1 MNKNTRQTILNYL
14 AILSLCICFLSHA
27 GEDEISPET
36 LPDEIPNEQN
46 FGIPKTSEESQREV
60 QSIIL
65 IPVEPSKKNE
75 DAKLEPSMTPLFPTE
90 PIAIEMAESNPEK
103 KAGNDEEL
111 TQPDPSYIP
120 PQPLVIAPQKKIEN
134 DEELTQPDP
143 SYIPPQP
150 LVIAPPKNLET
161 IIEPKAEPPQ
171 KITLKKEAKKEKL
184 ALPIIPTDPIQT
196 DSIPASIPAK
206 LTFSKPKPTKRPPLI
221 LAPELLQQLM
231 ADSAHLVPIETF
243 IARLSVPPTTPSRPP
258 KGVSDFSIILSNNE
272 FYPSKIVLKSGASVR
287 LLFTTTNK
295 KSAALVIEKLNIQRW
310 VSSQIDGDTKKEL
323 DRTKFE
329 VNRELSAN
337 RVTEI
342 EFQLKSGVYSFHDV
356 ITGASGEISVE
367 EP

>member
-103 KAGNDEEL
+103 KAG
-111 TQPDPSYIP
+111 
-120 PQPLVIAPQKKIEN
+120 N